1 MRAARIAIGLALA
14 ASAAACGQS
23 PAPLLP
29 GGPSYDGGHTLG
41 GGARA
46 EDSGTLSEPAPS
58 DSTRRGGHT
67 LGSGA

>member
-1 MRAARIAIGLALA
+1 MKAGRIAIGLALV

-29 GGPSYDGGHTLG
+29 AGPFYDGGHTLG
-41 GGARA
+41 GGARGQ
-46 EDSGTLSEPAPS
+46 ESGILSESAAG
-58 DSTRRGGHT
+58 DSTQRGGHT